1 MTRIHTRDDHSDI
14 ICLTDHQSWPCN
26 YLPGIARSRQYCNG
40 SGKQSTHLMPYIIRQ
55 LVWLTYFT
63 NDSSVCRI
71 HTIYQTTPSDAIYVE
86 LAKDFS
92 SCHPI
97 TPGLQNVALLPP
109 HASFL
114 KLACNFRIPNSTIR
128 FEILK
133 RTFWI

>member
-1 MTRIHTRDDHSDI
+1 
-14 ICLTDHQSWPCN
+14 
-26 YLPGIARSRQYCNG
+26 
-40 SGKQSTHLMPYIIRQ
+40 MPYIIRQ

-133 RTFWI
+133 RTF